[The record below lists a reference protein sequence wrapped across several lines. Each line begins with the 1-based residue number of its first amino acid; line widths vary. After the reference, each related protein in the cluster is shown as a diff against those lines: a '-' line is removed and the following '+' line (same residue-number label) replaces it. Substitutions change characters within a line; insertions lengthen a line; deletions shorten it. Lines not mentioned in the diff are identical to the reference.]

1 MINFSLAREIYGV
14 TPWFVDSHSL
24 PGLLGVL
31 NNVGSL
37 ETPEIKYNSPYF
49 YNTSTN
55 ELTLFSDLKII
66 DRPFGDGWTPGQLEN
81 TDDFSGVA
89 VIKLDGPITLNGGM
103 SSLGMKQLSDF
114 MLKINNDSRVKAFII
129 YANSGGGASG
139 AVQVMSD
146 TINTIKATKPVYGC
160 IQKGGMAASACF
172 GILSACDK
180 IYSESGMNIVGSA
193 GTMIEFAGRKA
204 NTTDPDGRK
213 YIRLYAPKS
222 KRKNEGFEEALNN
235 DNYEILVD
243 DLLKPVNESFLALIE
258 ANRPVLKGTDFDDGH
273 TVFSKDAVGTFIDGI
288 KSFEDIVKE
297 ISDDKKVLEQENN
310 QFINL
315 NNSNMT
321 KAELKSKH
329 PVLYSEIYNEGVS
342 AEADRTGAWM
352 AHLSTDSAGVLA
364 GIESGNSIS
373 QKQTQEFI
381 VKQASQAQ
389 IANLKADSPEDV
401 ITNEGKKGKSGEDE
415 VDNFYSGVDSKLNIK
430 K

>member
-1 MINFSLAREIYGV
+1 MNFSLAREIYGI

-31 NNVGSL
+31 NNAGSL
-37 ETPEIKYNSPYF
+37 EVPDIKYNSTFIFNPSNSAKIIY
-49 YNTSTN
+49 S
-55 ELTLFSDLKII
+55 EWDLKYN
-66 DRPFGDGWTPGQLEN
+66 D
-81 TDDFSGVA
+81 DDFDAVA
-89 VIKLDGPITLNGGM
+89 VISLDGPITLNGGE
-103 SSLGMKQLSDF
+103 SSYGMKQLSEK
-114 MLKINNDSRVKAFII
+114 MIRLNNDERVKAFVI

-139 AVQVMSD
+139 AVEVMSD
-146 TINTIKATKPVYGC
+146 TINLIKESKPVYGC

-204 NTTDPDGRK
+204 NSVDSDGRK
-213 YIRLYAPKS
+213 FIRLYAPKS

-235 DNYEILVD
+235 DNYDILVD
-243 DLLKPVNESFLALIE
+243 DLLKPVNESFLNLIST
-258 ANRPVLKGTDFDDGH
+258 NRPILKGTDFDDGH
-273 TVFSKDAVGTFIDGI
+273 TVFSKDAVGTFVDGI
-288 KSFEDIVKE
+288 KSFEEVVSE
-297 ISDDKKVLEQENN
+297 VLLDKKRNNN

-321 KAELKSKH
+321 KAELESKH
-329 PVLYSEIYNEGVS
+329 PVLYSEIYDEGVR
-342 AEADRTGAWM
+342 AEADRIGAWM
-352 AHLSTDSAGVLA
+352 AHLSTDSEGVLA
-364 GIESGNSIS
+364 GIESGDSIS

-389 IANLKADSPEDV
+389 IANLKADSPGDV
-401 ITNEGKKGKSGEDE
+401 ITNEGKKGKSGEGADGDDE